1 MVVWNLD
8 KLREKVLLEYIKVV
22 AHNIKQAQ
30 VEYRRGQ
37 VGHRQ
42 ELAKHKQVEIGL
54 GHSAHKQ
61 ELGVV
66 GCRPGLV
73 VRRQGLIPGLVE
85 RRQGLIPEL
94 VVRKREVLTLEL
106 ANKFTEPIKLKV
118 NITAVIEVADNIKEL
133 VVEL

>member
-73 VRRQGLIPGLVE
+73 VRRQGLIP
-85 RRQGLIPEL
+85 EL